1 MTTSA
6 DILVL
11 GAGAIGAS
19 IACHLAQSGKANVA
33 VVERNGIADGTTWHS
48 AGMVGQLRAKPE
60 IMQVIGR
67 SAAVYA
73 AMEALLPGSAGFQK
87 VGSLRLAATAERL
100 DEMARQVKLACSLGI
115 EAHII
120 TVSEIK
126 KLAPIIDP
134 AGLVGGAWLPDD
146 GYCDPEQLANGLM
159 AAAIRHGARLVT
171 GAAVTA
177 LQHRPDGSW
186 LAETAAET
194 FHAGKLV
201 LACGFKT
208 PILAAMAGVFVPML
222 VSRQQL
228 IFSGAIDPSVALTPT
243 IREPDKS
250 LIMRPRGDTLVV
262 GSYAPNPEFDEPAA
276 IPDRPRFLYDPEPG
290 RMEPA
295 WEAAVERFP
304 DLAVVGQSKVLKG
317 PEGVTPDGEIILG
330 PAGPA
335 NLWIAAGGS
344 GHGIASAGGAG
355 WMLAEWLLTGTPP
368 VNPAPFALQRFP
380 PSYATDKAAML
391 AETARNEIGH
401 YALAGAK

>member
-1 MTTSA
+1 MTTQS
-6 DILVL
+6 DILVI

-19 IACHLAQSGKANVA
+19 IACHLAQSGQANVT
-33 VVERNGIADGTTWHS
+33 VLERNGVADGTTWHS

-60 IMQVIGR
+60 IMQVIAR
-67 SAAVYA
+67 SASVYA
-73 AMEALLPGSAGFQK
+73 AMETRNPGSVGFQK
-87 VGSLRLAATAERL
+87 VGSLRLATTMERL
-100 DEMARQVKLACSLGI
+100 NELAGQVKLAGSLGI
-115 EAHII
+115 DARII
-120 TVSEIK
+120 TAPEIET
-126 KLAPIIDP
+126 LAPVIDA

-146 GYCDPEQLANGLM
+146 GYCDPEQLAIGLM
-159 AAAIRHGARLVT
+159 AAAIGHGARLVT

-177 LQHRPDGSW
+177 LRQSPDGSW

-194 FHAGKLV
+194 FHAGRLV

-208 PILAAMAGVFVPML
+208 PILAALAGVFVPML

-228 IFSGAIDPSVALTPT
+228 IYSGSIDPSVALTPT

-250 LIMRPRGDTLVV
+250 LIMRPRGDRLVI
-262 GSYAPNPEFDEPAA
+262 GSYAPNPEYDD
-276 IPDRPRFLYDPEPG
+276 PDSMPDTPRFLYDPEPG
-290 RMEPA
+290 RMAPA
-295 WEAAVERFP
+295 WDAALQRFP

-330 PAGPA
+330 PAGPE

-344 GHGIASAGGAG
+344 GHGIAAAGGIG
-355 WMLAEWLLTGTPP
+355 WMLAAWLLTGTPP

-380 PSYATDKAAML
+380 QSYATDRAAML

-401 YALAGAK
+401 YALAAGH